1 MKTVTD
7 EAVEIMLQKD
17 LVERK
22 ISEVIFFKRDA
33 QRWTDDHN
41 SIIEDIVTNGYIPKD
56 NYPIISKD
64 NIVMDGNHRL
74 VILQELYGDEYVI
87 KFRLVNYNYNNLIVI
102 GNLVKL
108 WVNIKRVFR
117 RKNK

>member
-7 EAVEIMLQKD
+7 EAVELVMQKE

-22 ISEVIFFKRDA
+22 ISEVIFFKRDS
-33 QRWTDDHN
+33 QSWTDYHN
-41 SIIEDIVTNGYIPKD
+41 TIMEDIINNGYVPKD
-56 NYPIISKD
+56 NHPIISKD

-74 VILQELYGDEYVI
+74 VILQELYGDDYVV

-102 GNLVKL
+102 GNLVKI